1 MKPFT
6 ILAATL
12 AILPGALAVDQK
24 KSVIVWFEDESTP
37 DSAIND
43 AKQSI
48 LDAGGK
54 ITHIYTLIKGFAA
67 ISTEKAL
74 EQVQTWGNKYE
85 VRIEDDEVVST
96 D

>member
-54 ITHIYTLIKGFAA
+54 ITHIYTLIKYARR
-67 ISTEKAL
+67 S
-74 EQVQTWGNKYE
+74 Q
-85 VRIEDDEVVST
+85 RIWHLP
-96 D
+96 